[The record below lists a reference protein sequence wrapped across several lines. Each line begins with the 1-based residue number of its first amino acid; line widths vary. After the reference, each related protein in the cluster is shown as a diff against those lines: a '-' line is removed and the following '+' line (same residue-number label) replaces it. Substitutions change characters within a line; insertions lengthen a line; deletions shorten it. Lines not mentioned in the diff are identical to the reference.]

1 MNSGNVPEAQFSIY
15 RIDFERISEVMT
27 ITKKQTQKGYYE
39 EIKNAIIN
47 LTIKKLHEKLNAE
60 YRKVKYLGFEGIV
73 FKTMHKPIWQDVIIH
88 MLSSSESKK
97 VKKNEINQFLLNV
110 NVSYLL
116 IYKIGK
122 SIYAMTGGYGSHY
135 ISKIIDRNF
144 GLYLIPKIIKI
155 DNPVIKQILQNN
167 LTGNQFSMQKAN
179 RQATNFLIEQ
189 DMSSIYR
196 QLNIEIDREIAQ
208 KLGIEFDENEAK
220 NKKVN
225 IINKDSLVIRRNLS
239 LSQLINILKRIDKLT
254 KAKDN
259 FALNYLVPARK
270 MNYKNSELFSILKT
284 LFTEKKYKAFE
295 LVGDEYVNY
304 ILNSRKYIVKDAEN
318 NVFIRKEQP
327 IRIKDIFEE
336 LEKKGIKITSSFV
349 HTFLKKWTIYTTGET
364 GKIELPETCIFDA
377 IQGHIELNNTRDPVY
392 LFNGEWYV
400 FDIKYA
406 DALTNEYEAIFD
418 KYFEKSK
425 AILSKFSLLHSAKT
439 ETEYNKI
446 LEREKNILV
455 THTVLVD
462 NIEIADAIFWDS
474 CTVYL
479 MHNKGKFNGEG
490 TREVINQILTSAE
503 YIQRIL
509 QSLNRDELI
518 EKYYNDIIK
527 KRPISSKKVTAKEF
541 NSIMLEKNICFIA
554 GYLSGFRK
562 KTTATYSKYL
572 TIEAEKRLGAKGY
585 EFVSMSVTK

>member
-179 RQATNFLIEQ
+179 RQATKFLIEQ

-196 QLNIEIDREIAQ
+196 QLNI
-208 KLGIEFDENEAK
+208 
-220 NKKVN
+220 
-225 IINKDSLVIRRNLS
+225 
-239 LSQLINILKRIDKLT
+239 
-254 KAKDN
+254 
-259 FALNYLVPARK
+259 
-270 MNYKNSELFSILKT
+270 
-284 LFTEKKYKAFE
+284 
-295 LVGDEYVNY
+295 
-304 ILNSRKYIVKDAEN
+304 
-318 NVFIRKEQP
+318 
-327 IRIKDIFEE
+327 
-336 LEKKGIKITSSFV
+336 
-349 HTFLKKWTIYTTGET
+349 
-364 GKIELPETCIFDA
+364 
-377 IQGHIELNNTRDPVY
+377 
-392 LFNGEWYV
+392 
-400 FDIKYA
+400 
-406 DALTNEYEAIFD
+406 
-418 KYFEKSK
+418 
-425 AILSKFSLLHSAKT
+425 
-439 ETEYNKI
+439 
-446 LEREKNILV
+446 
-455 THTVLVD
+455 
-462 NIEIADAIFWDS
+462 
-474 CTVYL
+474 
-479 MHNKGKFNGEG
+479 
-490 TREVINQILTSAE
+490 
-503 YIQRIL
+503 
-509 QSLNRDELI
+509 
-518 EKYYNDIIK
+518 
-527 KRPISSKKVTAKEF
+527 
-541 NSIMLEKNICFIA
+541 
-554 GYLSGFRK
+554 
-562 KTTATYSKYL
+562 
-572 TIEAEKRLGAKGY
+572 
-585 EFVSMSVTK
+585 